1 MSRTYKKQY
10 YGAKRASKSCRCHGS
25 CVYCRK
31 GRLHAV
37 VKAAVI
43 AEETHLELDMSVVV
57 KKRRIV

>member
-25 CVYCRK
+25 CLYCYK

-57 KKRRIV
+57 KKR